1 MAGSI
6 TWLEPAREVV
16 QPARFGSDHPMRT
29 VTEQIGDGDGWS
41 LERASFVAGVFDE
54 LSVDWH
60 AEHSAEVR
68 LAPLEDALDRG
79 ALGPGRLVEIGCG
92 TGAATERIAARRP
105 VSAALDLSPK
115 MLALTDPAVAPFVRA
130 DASALPLATGSVDV
144 MVLVNMFMFAA
155 SYDRVLAP
163 GGRFVWISTMG
174 DETPI
179 YFPPD
184 EVMELLPGRWTATG
198 SYAGTGFWLVARA
211 ARERSEQER
220 E

>member
-1 MAGSI
+1 MTGSI
-6 TWLEPAREVV
+6 TWIEPVRSVV
-16 QPARFGSDHPMRT
+16 EPARFGSDHPMRT
-29 VTEQIGDGDGWS
+29 VTRQIGSGEGWS
-41 LERASFVAGVFDE
+41 PERASFVAGVFDT

-60 AEHSAEVR
+60 CDHSSDLR

-79 ALGPGRLVEIGCG
+79 DLPPGRLVEIGCG

-105 VSAALDLSPK
+105 VAAALDLSPK
-115 MLALTDPAVAPFVRA
+115 MLALADPAVAPFVRA
-130 DASALPLATGSVDV
+130 DAGALPLASASVDV

-184 EVMELLPGRWTATG
+184 EVMDLLPGRWTATG
-198 SYAGTGFWLVARA
+198 SYAGTGFWLVAR
-211 ARERSEQER
+211 RS
-220 E
+220 